1 MRSSKFVFILAII
14 IGLSN
19 FLPSTPDAAYASGLT
34 QRSKIS
40 GAKSHGVIRL
50 AQGATEKE
58 AFEGAKELGTLEAW
72 EAFLNNFPSGFRA
85 DLARAYVRR
94 LGTETN
100 STPATAPAAVEA
112 TPPPPPPPPVPLPVA
127 TPPPPPPVLQPI
139 HLGPDATPWSNG
151 NYTMDE
157 GNASAYSASV
167 RSSGLEFTAFC
178 NVNRQLITVLGE
190 SNRGVYPDFDQRIEQ
205 GLSASIGQYG
215 TNDQRLSIRF
225 TNGNEHILPANVM
238 GLTGEVAINSEVTG
252 SGFQPGGSFVNDMM
266 SAQSFTISSPPMGVT
281 FQLGNSRHAICNV
294 LKRCSVTTPG
304 CARFAPRPVRTYA
317 PPRKKK
323 KTYVKKKKSGCP
335 GGTVWL
341 EGQCIK
347 KSEVT
352 SFCGP
357 GYKRQGSKCVSRYPA
372 NTTQSQSNSDQEPS
386 SAQQLQG
393 IIQQL
398 VPGLINKSPCPAGMI
413 RNPYGQCAPPET
425 GG

>member
-1 MRSSKFVFILAII
+1 MSTGKIRYLLATLL
-14 IGLSN
+14 GAMVVSPA
-19 FLPSTPDAAYASGLT
+19 LPVSAQASTPLQRHEIPAKASQNT
-34 QRSKIS
+34 
-40 GAKSHGVIRL
+40 IRL
-50 AQGATEKE
+50 AQGASEKE

-72 EAFLNNFPSGFRA
+72 EAFLNNFPTGFRA

-94 LGTETN
+94 LGTETKA
-100 STPATAPAAVEA
+100 TPAPAPAPVLAAPPPPPPPAPLPIA
-112 TPPPPPPPPVPLPVA
+112 TPPPPPPAPQ
-127 TPPPPPPVLQPI
+127 PVLQPI
-139 HLGPDATPWSNG
+139 HLGPDASPWRNG
-151 NYTMDE
+151 NYAMDE

-167 RSSGLEFTAFC
+167 QSSGLEFTTFC

-215 TNDQRLSIRF
+215 TNDQRLSIHF

-238 GLTGEVAINSEVTG
+238 GLTGEVAINSETTG
-252 SGFQPGGSFVNDMM
+252 SGFQPGGSFVNDLM

-281 FQLGNSRHAICNV
+281 FQLGNSRRALCNV
-294 LKRCSVTTPG
+294 LTRCGVSTPG
-304 CARFAPRPVRTYA
+304 CARFAPRPVSTYA
-317 PPRKKK
+317 PPKIKK
-323 KTYVKKKKSGCP
+323 KTYTKKKKSGCP

-352 SFCGP
+352 ATCGP

-372 NTTQSQSNSDQEPS
+372 NPTSNSDQEPS

-393 IIQQL
+393 IIQQIL
-398 VPGLINKSPCPAGMI
+398 PGLTNQSPCPSGLI
-413 RNPYGQCAPPET
+413 RNAYGQCVPPET